1 MVWRTCWRLG
11 GFPEYEHLR
20 LRAWAHT
27 LCYRGHILTKSR
39 AYPATHA
46 ALRAERAHHMGHGGG
61 QEDFPTQVTD
71 RHWRFVGSGHT
82 PGAALIAA
90 GIADD
95 LAESRRLGVEAKQ
108 EGEWRL

>member
-1 MVWRTCWRLG
+1 MPAAGPDKAATRVTFDAL
-11 GFPEYEHLR
+11 PETADRFVLV
-20 LRAWAHT
+20 
-27 LCYRGHILTKSR
+27 ILTKSR
-39 AYPATHA
+39 AYSTTYG

-61 QEDFPTQVTD
+61 QDDLPTPVTD
-71 RHWRFVGSGHT
+71 RHWRYVGSART

-95 LAESRRLGVEAKQ
+95 LGESRRLGVETKQ